1 MTDGNCLYS
10 AISVRVA
17 ENDFLI
23 YLLRTLTSLEL
34 FLNLEFYS
42 KHPVLTDVYNNVKT
56 VLEEKFCSHESVF
69 ELTRGL
75 TDSQTSINNMDL
87 GLLLKKKAEKI
98 CKDKIWLSFLC
109 VLALSSVICRPIH
122 LFCAS
127 CGFQKSQKMFVKKFI
142 QGKDL
147 KVTNV
152 LSCYGH
158 ASIKNKSS
166 FTE

>member
-1 MTDGNCLYS
+1 MCTIMLRQCL
-10 AISVRVA
+10 
-17 ENDFLI
+17 
-23 YLLRTLTSLEL
+23 
-34 FLNLEFYS
+34 
-42 KHPVLTDVYNNVKT
+42 KK
-56 VLEEKFCSHESVF
+56 KFCSHESVF

-75 TDSQTSINNMDL
+75 TDSQTSINNIEL